1 MDEVNSK
8 RSYKNSILIKLIASA
23 VCIALGYVLPF
34 LTGGIPQVGN
44 MLCPM
49 HIPVILCGFICG
61 GPWGAVVGFIVPLLR
76 SLTLSAPPLYPTAV
90 GMMFELAAYGFLSGL
105 LYKLFPKKLPYIYLS
120 LILAMIGGRAVLGA
134 ANVVLYSF
142 GETAYSWALFMSGAF
157 INAIPGI
164 ILQIVIIPPAV
175 FALKRSR
182 ILKD

>member
-1 MDEVNSK
+1 MHSSWVCPALSDGRNSSG
-8 RSYKNSILIKLIASA
+8 RQY
-23 VCIALGYVLPF
+23 ALPHAHPRYSLR
-34 LTGGIPQVGN
+34 IY
-44 MLCPM
+44 MR
-49 HIPVILCGFICG
+49 
-61 GPWGAVVGFIVPLLR
+61 R
-76 SLTLSAPPLYPTAV
+76 SLGSRGRIYCSSPALAYFVRSSAV

-134 ANVVLYSF
+134 ANVILYSF
-142 GETAYSWALFMSGAF
+142 GETAYSWTLFMSGAF